1 MVEKT
6 LDRRWMLR
14 GAGAAG
20 AAMVGGIALAGAA
33 PANERGS
40 TDMRRNS
47 VEGSWLI
54 EHQDDPA
61 ADNPAV
67 RAVASFAAGGVY
79 TGIDI
84 APPSPAQAG
93 SWESTGAGAFRATF
107 WTGDAGPAGSGAP
120 AVVVRVRP
128 RGRVNGDRISGT
140 YRVQVWD
147 AATGT
152 VLQSGTGRFWGT
164 RIEA

>member
-61 ADNPAV
+61 AENTPV
-67 RAVASFAAGGVY
+67 RGVSSFAAGGVY
-79 TGIDI
+79 TGFDL
-84 APPSPAQAG
+84 APPSPPGGG
-93 SWESTGAGAFRATF
+93 SWAQTGAGTFRATF
-107 WTGDAGPAGSGAP
+107 WQGAGGGPGEP
-120 AVVVRVRP
+120 AVVIRVRP

-147 AATGT
+147 AATGA